1 MVGTTNR
8 SMSAMFGAR
17 LRRKV
22 SQRCKGGPRRLAADE
37 GFTGFNGSLERA
49 IGVRA
54 DITQARRFDMTA
66 TIRACKR
73 DGKTTWPCA
82 SSDAI
87 HPQET
92 AVRTLAKFGP
102 RNRWTF
108 NT

>member
-1 MVGTTNR
+1 MVGTTNM
-8 SMSAMFGAR
+8 SLSAMFGAW

-22 SQRCKGGPRRLAADE
+22 SQRCESGPRRLAADE

-87 HPQET
+87 HPQKARCAHTGEIR
-92 AVRTLAKFGP
+92 A
-102 RNRWTF
+102 
-108 NT
+108 